1 MKFQEE
7 ANKSDEWI
15 VKRVAETLCQNRN
28 EIILITSAQSLSNF
42 HSKLAGFNSLLCL
55 LNIFTTLSPATLW
68 IAMEGMRGE
77 KRAIIGFILNRESI
91 I

>member
-1 MKFQEE
+1 MS
-7 ANKSDEWI
+7 KSDEWI

-42 HSKLAGFNSLLCL
+42 HSKLAVSPVTLFVKYFHYFTRKSC
-55 LNIFTTLSPATLW
+55 NIMDGGDGGHAK
-68 IAMEGMRGE
+68 G